1 MELFEWTL
9 FLLIVLLIG
18 VLFFSQRS
26 DVYCK
31 MVLFYGW
38 IVVMIILVPPWVALI
53 RGSRVENLK
62 ILCFVMRQVR
72 YLLGVKI
79 TVQGSENLNTKGP
92 YMVVANHQTILDILG
107 IAEVLPDRCVI
118 LSKKELKYMGPMG
131 IVCWLCKFILLDRN
145 NKSSARDTMDHI
157 TRTLL
162 QQNLRVWVYPEGTRN
177 RTATLHPFK
186 RGVFSVAVKA
196 QIPIIPVVTSY
207 YQQPPNLKD
216 GQRPF
221 FCRDK
226 WIIQIL
232 PKIETRGFG
241 PEDVPALAD
250 STRKLMLDTFN
261 EINGHIV
268 LEKDTRE

>member
-1 MELFEWTL
+1 
-9 FLLIVLLIG
+9 
-18 VLFFSQRS
+18 
-26 DVYCK
+26 
-31 MVLFYGW
+31 MVTSLG
-38 IVVMIILVPPWVALI
+38 A
-53 RGSRVENLK
+53 R
-62 ILCFVMRQVR
+62 ILCFMMRQMK
-72 YLLGVKI
+72 YFLGIKI
-79 TVQGSENLNTKGP
+79 TAQGSENLNTKGP
-92 YMVVANHQTILDILG
+92 YMVVANHQSVLDILV
-107 IAEVLPDRCVI
+107 IAELCPDHCVVLA
-118 LSKKELKYMGPMG
+118 KKELMYMGLLG
-131 IVCWLCKFILLDRN
+131 LTLWISKFIFIDRN
-145 NKSSARDTMDHI
+145 NKRSARDTMDHI

-177 RTATLHPFK
+177 RMATMLPFK

-226 WIIQIL
+226 WTIQIL
-232 PKIETRGFG
+232 PKIETRGLG

-250 STRKLMLDTFN
+250 STQKLMLDTFN

-268 LEKDTRE
+268 LEKETRE